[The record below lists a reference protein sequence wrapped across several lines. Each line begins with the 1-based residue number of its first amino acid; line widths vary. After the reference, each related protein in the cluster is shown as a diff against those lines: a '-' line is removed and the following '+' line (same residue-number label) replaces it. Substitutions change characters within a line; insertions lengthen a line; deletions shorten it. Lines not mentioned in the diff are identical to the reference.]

1 MEIVYERCAGL
12 GVHKKNVKACFSGPG
27 KGGQRT
33 KETRTYL
40 TMTQDLLQLRD
51 WLKEQGCTHI
61 ALEATGVYWRP
72 IYNLLEGDFEI
83 LVVNAHHIKTVPGR
97 KTDVRDAEWIA
108 DLLAHGLLA
117 ASFIPS
123 APQRELRELTL
134 YWLLRSSVQKRDLA
148 SRMRRMRS
156 VSVGGGRFTCR
167 LSITSCWRKSAFSA
181 ISRDL
186 LLRRSVRVPAA
197 RRSRRFG
204 PTSKARGERIQAAIL
219 QPLES
224 GENTTHSRSFS
235 IA

>member
-1 MEIVYERCAGL
+1 VGPLAGALVPIHMCNTLTLTPHCLSLACAAL
-12 GVHKKNVKACFSGPG
+12 AKYTCWWWPLFPSIAFCCCQRPVSLFVRAHSDFS
-27 KGGQRT
+27 KGGIPKQRT
-33 KETRTYL
+33 SSRST
-40 TMTQDLLQLRD
+40 
-51 WLKEQGCTHI
+51 
-61 ALEATGVYWRP
+61 
-72 IYNLLEGDFEI
+72 
-83 LVVNAHHIKTVPGR
+83 
-97 KTDVRDAEWIA
+97 A
-108 DLLAHGLLA
+108 D
-117 ASFIPS
+117 
-123 APQRELRELTL
+123 L
-134 YWLLRSSVQKRDLA
+134 YWLLRSSVQKKDLA

-167 LSITSCWRKSAFSA
+167 LRITSCWRKSAFSA